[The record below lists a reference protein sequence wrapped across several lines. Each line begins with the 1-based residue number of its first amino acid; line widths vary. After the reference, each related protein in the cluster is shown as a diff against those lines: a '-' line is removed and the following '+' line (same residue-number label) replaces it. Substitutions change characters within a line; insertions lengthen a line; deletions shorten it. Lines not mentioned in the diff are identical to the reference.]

1 MITLYDTL
9 LHFYISDAFE
19 QPLTVTN
26 ANEQISLSALGDTVT
41 DNPIVGDVVPQ
52 SDPLLDTPNAL
63 SSDPDPAGL
72 PNDTIGTTLPPVI
85 GEGSIPLSIEGEAI
99 NVPVKTID
107 TSPGDVTV
115 LGSDMIQ
122 VGDGG
127 VMAVDNLETTTQGGP
142 ITTVDSNFDPQGTFD
157 GRSDPILLTGTV
169 PSTNVSKPLAN
180 ATSVE
185 NVVAATENEVLVDIQ
200 QESVTS
206 NILPEGVTDKSTINP
221 NPDSNVLTPEGTV
234 DIINSG
240 ENATLPETIQNVVE
254 RPSVVDQTTPT
265 NFMDKTTS
273 IEQIYEEK
281 LKEFESFANS
291 NPNSNF
297 PGPPPLP
304 PRRDQR
310 PRIPPSDEPPMPSGE
325 SVLEPTSLD
334 SVDQRPPIPSSNI
347 PLTPSGESLIE
358 QTSLDPV
365 DTIVQEGVI
374 SDTIIDPTLP
384 SPRPTPGL
392 NRVVTTARTP
402 SVLSTESTLESNT
415 LLENP
420 SPSPSAEPV
429 VRPKNRLVEPSPPPS
444 SRVVPN
450 RQRSR
455 PRTPMVAPP
464 PPPPPSE
471 IFRTDFNENTSRRAN
486 QFKYEPEIP
495 YDPDFD
501 FKTKQSFSTAK
512 TTNTPAASVK
522 YELEIPYDPDF
533 DSRTKQSFSTAKTT
547 NTPAATATKT
557 ANTVVSD
564 IRSVYDKNSHQ
575 NNAYPFAHDESRKQ
589 TREYVGKQR
598 DSGMSLIQYQLTN
611 RNEERRTNA
620 LERKNNQMKVRN
632 QSRRTSNDMQAKF
645 DKDRNFEASF
655 GEPGVPFHSDYFNQ
669 NQNIFPYEIQRSNNA
684 DRFNSNANRQSETIL
699 SSNRRPSRFTQDSV
713 NTRSNNDRRMTMPPI
728 VVVEDGTQ
736 LGNENS
742 FADRGSVAARFQQRE
757 FENSQMT
764 RTNAPY
770 INNRME
776 NSLEMWYQLLGKDL
790 QENEIREFQNGINV
804 RKDARNMGG
813 RVLNNF
819 WYDSNNAGSPSVRS
833 TNGPRNSRMN
843 NVNSEPVRKQAGNLA
858 SDTRRQNQGSQ
869 TTVRR
874 NNAFVFEPQRPIS
887 QTNRPRDQQRTN
899 KESKSEIQ
907 KNNAF
912 VFEPRKS
919 QINMRK
925 DRKPVMDSRTTFN
938 NNNAFVF
945 EPQRSQ
951 IEVTDAHRRKIREY
965 TITRT
970 PDLVSTTEAR
980 LNMGVPTLSKPLEPE
995 VISNM
1000 LFSQDNPPP
1009 ISIDGKFDNIAF
1021 QSLVTTPRPNTVLQ
1035 PSVVPSNAF
1044 RNRERSVQA
1053 PDARNFESLKTRV
1066 TSIKDLPIPPSI
1078 KQILPSSSSN
1088 RVNSN
1093 SQARPSSN
1101 QIEKID
1107 LNVEPKLNAV
1117 PFVPAEPMVNRRVNN
1132 IGDLP
1137 KPPAIAFGKSSNNG
1151 PSSNVVNNVD
1161 SGPSPTANAQ
1171 PFRELPEVTPVPPLF
1186 SVNSTIV
1193 MKLQNDSVTKEELP
1207 PSKFPVIR
1215 TSMRDKEH

>member
-52 SDPLLDTPNAL
+52 SDPLLDTPKAL

-107 TSPGDVTV
+107 TSPGDVIV

-122 VGDGG
+122 VEDGG
-127 VMAVDNLETTTQGGP
+127 VMAVDTLETTTQGGP
-142 ITTVDSNFDPQGTFD
+142 ITTVDSNFDIQGTFD

-169 PSTNVSKPLAN
+169 PASNVSKPLAN
-180 ATSVE
+180 TSSVE
-185 NVVAATENEVLVDIQ
+185 NVVAATENEVLVDIP
-200 QESVTS
+200 QESETS
-206 NILPEGVTDKSTINP
+206 NILPEGVTDKSAINP
-221 NPDSNVLTPEGTV
+221 NPVSNASTPEGTV

-254 RPSVVDQTTPT
+254 IPSVVDQTTPT

-273 IEQIYEEK
+273 IEQLYEEK
-281 LKEFESFANS
+281 LKEFKSFAKS
-291 NPNSNF
+291 NPDSNF
-297 PGPPPLP
+297 PGPPRPP

-334 SVDQRPPIPSSNI
+334 SVDQRSPIPPSNI
-347 PLTPSGESLIE
+347 LLTPSGESLIE
-358 QTSLDPV
+358 QTSLDPI
-365 DTIVQEGVI
+365 DTTVQEGVI
-374 SDTIIDPTLP
+374 SDTIIDTTLP

-392 NRVVTTARTP
+392 KRVVTTARTP
-402 SVLSTESTLESNT
+402 SVLSTESILEPNT
-415 LLENP
+415 LLENQ
-420 SPSPSAEPV
+420 SPSPSTEPV
-429 VRPKNRLVEPSPPPS
+429 LRPKNRLVEPSPPPS

-450 RQRSR
+450 RQSSR

-464 PPPPPSE
+464 IPPPPSE
-471 IFRTDFNENTSRRAN
+471 IFRTDFNEDTSRRAN

-495 YDPDFD
+495 F
-501 FKTKQSFSTAK
+501 
-512 TTNTPAASVK
+512 
-522 YELEIPYDPDF
+522 DPDF
-533 DSRTKQSFSTAKTT
+533 DSRTRQSFSTAKST
-547 NTPAATATKT
+547 NTPAATATKF

-611 RNEERRTNA
+611 RNEDRRTNA

-645 DKDRNFEASF
+645 DKDRNFAASF

-669 NQNIFPYEIQRSNNA
+669 NQNMFPYEIQRSNNV
-684 DRFNSNANRQSETIL
+684 DRFNSIENRQSETIL
-699 SSNRRPSRFTQDSV
+699 SSNRRPSRFTQDSA
-713 NTRSNNDRRMTMPPI
+713 NTRSNNDRRTTMPPI

-736 LGNENS
+736 SGNENS
-742 FADRGSVAARFQQRE
+742 FADSRGPVAARFQQRE
-757 FENSQMT
+757 FENSQMI

-776 NSLEMWYQLLGKDL
+776 NSLEMWYQYWGKDL
-790 QENEIREFQNGINV
+790 QENEIRDFQNGINV

-813 RVLNNF
+813 RVLNRF
-819 WYDSNNAGSPSVRS
+819 WYDSNNGKSPSVRG
-833 TNGPRNSRMN
+833 TNGPRNNRIN

-899 KESKSEIQ
+899 QESKSEIQ

-1021 QSLVTTPRPNTVLQ
+1021 QRLVTTPRPNTVLQ

-1044 RNRERSVQA
+1044 RNRERSIQA

-1078 KQILPSSSSN
+1078 KQSLPSSSSN
-1088 RVNSN
+1088 RVNLN

-1117 PFVPAEPMVNRRVNN
+1117 PFVPAEPMVSRRVNN
-1132 IGDLP
+1132 IENLP
-1137 KPPAIAFGKSSNNG
+1137 MPPPIAFGKSSNNG

-1215 TSMRDKEH
+1215 TSMRDKELMFK